1 MTQDELVKKMQLA
14 FEELCK
20 DNTPKAFVAITVD
33 KDMMVNYASYG
44 VETAGTIDLLEHMIE
59 YIKSNQ
65 ESEDDFGRD
74 ENTTIH

>member
-1 MTQDELVKKMQLA
+1 MTQDELVKKMQQA
-14 FEELCK
+14 FEDLCREGP
-20 DNTPKAFVAITVD
+20 PKAFVANTVD

-44 VETAGTIDLLEHMIE
+44 VETNGTIDLLEHMIE

-65 ESEDDFGRD
+65 ESEDNFGRD